1 MVRMPRLLLALG
13 ASALLAGCGLQLQEA
28 RDMEPE
34 GTAHDENLYQGY
46 VNLASKEYGEGDY
59 VDSDRFARRAQTAG
73 QGRQVQPEMVEGRR
87 GLPADKREELS
98 AARKRLLA
106 ALADDAAQ
114 RKPIEAARAQ
124 VSFDCWLQEQEENR
138 QPSDIEACRRDFM
151 TNMAKLE
158 DKPEVAAAPSVA
170 PDPLPG
176 VYVVNFD
183 FDKSDIRNE
192 DMSILKALV
201 RSANKA
207 EFGKISVKGHT
218 DLVGPYEH
226 NLALSKKRADAVVD
240 FLLESGLQK
249 EKIVSEGRGMR
260 EPVVNTPEPELRNRR
275 VEVTFSR

>member
-1 MVRMPRLLLALG
+1 MVRMPRLLMALL

-28 RDMEPE
+28 RDMETE

-46 VNLASKEYGEGDY
+46 VSLASKEFGEGDY
-59 VDSDRFARRAQTAG
+59 VDSDRFARRAMTAG
-73 QGRQVQPEMVEGRR
+73 QGREIPPEMVEGRR
-87 GLPADKREELS
+87 NLPADKREELS
-98 AARKRLLA
+98 AARKRLMT
-106 ALADDAAQ
+106 ALAEDAAK
-114 RKPIEAARAQ
+114 RKPIESARAQ
-124 VSFDCWLQEQEENR
+124 VSFDCWLQEQDENR

-158 DKPEVAAAPSVA
+158 DKPEVAAPSVT

-183 FDKSDIRNE
+183 FDKYDIRDE

-226 NLALSKKRADAVVD
+226 NLALSKRRADAVVD

-260 EPVVNTPEPELRNRR
+260 EPVVKTPEPELRNRR